1 VRNTSA
7 FGESRLGASFLL
19 LIALCLS
26 GCSTLETAPQAGPY
40 SGTKLAVSTVGVVW
54 NCIATHPRAPMNL
67 AAVPGSIFLV
77 ADIPLSMI
85 ADTICLPVTLK
96 TEPKDRPSI
105 ESYSKGCSDW
115 EPTGSAQK
123 TK

>member
-1 VRNTSA
+1 MRNTSA
-7 FGESRLGASFLL
+7 FRQGRLDRPFFL

-40 SGTKLAVSTVGVVW
+40 SGTKFAISTVGVVW

-67 AAVPGSIFLV
+67 VAVPGSIFLV

-96 TEPKDRPSI
+96 TEPEGGPSI
-105 ESYSKGCSDW
+105 ESYSKGCADW

-123 TK
+123 AK